1 MSSSRKSE
9 SGSALLLV
17 LVITPVLLLVLLS
30 VSIVVTAEVRVAALD
45 RDLKAARYVAEHG
58 YGGLFLFQLNYDAM
72 DSTSMLKAVGSA
84 LRELE
89 EK

>member
-1 MSSSRKSE
+1 MWEDVGAPKR
-9 SGSALLLV
+9 LLNMGMAV
-17 LVITPVLLLVLLS
+17 GFNDHGTD
-30 VSIVVTAEVRVAALD
+30 RQQAA
-45 RDLKAARYVAEHG
+45 REARYVAEHG